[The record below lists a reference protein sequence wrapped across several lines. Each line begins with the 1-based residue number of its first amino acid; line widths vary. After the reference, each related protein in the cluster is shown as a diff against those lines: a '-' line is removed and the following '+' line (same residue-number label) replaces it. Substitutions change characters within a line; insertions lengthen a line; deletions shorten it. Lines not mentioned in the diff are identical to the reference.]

1 VKIEGK
7 SYTAAVKAAYKSLQD
22 VKARVEK
29 QQTI

>member
-7 SYTAAVKAAYKSLQD
+7 SCTDAAKAAYKSLED